1 MSFGSTPKVEAP
13 KIIPPATPPSQDQAQ
28 ERAQAADRTLFRK
41 GRAAT
46 RLTGLSD
53 SANSAPRTSNS
64 AAFRLL
70 SGAQ

>member
-1 MSFGSTPKVEAP
+1 MGFMSTPKVEPP
-13 KIIPPATPPSQDQAQ
+13 KIIPPATPPSQDEAM
-28 ERAQAADRTLFRK
+28 ERVATQDRALYRR

-46 RLTGLSD
+46 RLTGLSG
-53 SANSAPRTSNS
+53 SPVAGSGGQT